1 MSQSNSESQLRENMI
16 EALLQSAYQTDSQ
29 REQESI
35 ESVLQRIKCEVIDSQ
50 DHDLQQLHESADDL
64 SSAPPAEPSND
75 RRPRRWNRWIS
86 WSLAASVLIVIGLA
100 IQFVGESGNAIAAVE
115 RSLAAAKEL
124 VARHYRITV
133 KKGNGPND
141 TRVVTSDLYVQGANQ
156 FALRH
161 PALIP
166 NRDVWLGSDG
176 TDSWFLPAI
185 GPVRVGD
192 QTGLGKW
199 LANRE
204 QLSTP
209 ILHLET
215 ILTRLKRGYDLK
227 QEPDA
232 TMTLDDGTPVICQH
246 VIGDLKSKG
255 STSAPEKIELW
266 CDKQTGVAIRLDGI
280 YGKPVNAWGRRKSS
294 IVFVDSPKL
303 SDEWFTPA
311 GHHLGF
317 RQTLSFDSDE

>member
-1 MSQSNSESQLRENMI
+1 MSQSDSESQLRENMI
-16 EALLQSAYQTDSQ
+16 EALLESAYQTDSQ
-29 REQESI
+29 REQQCI
-35 ESVLQRIKCEVIDSQ
+35 ESVLRRIESEAIDSQ
-50 DHDLQQLHESADDL
+50 DDVAQPHDESADDL
-64 SSAPPAEPSND
+64 SSAPPTVSSKD
-75 RRPRRWNRWIS
+75 QRQRRWNRWIS

-133 KKGNGPND
+133 TKGNDSNN
-141 TRVVTSDLYVQGANQ
+141 TRDVTSDLYVQGTGR
-156 FALRH
+156 FALRY

-176 TDSWFLPAI
+176 TESWFLPSI

-199 LANRE
+199 LAKRE

-209 ILHLET
+209 ILYIET
-215 ILTRLKRGYDLK
+215 ILTRLKRGYDLR
-227 QEPDA
+227 QESDE
-232 TMTLDDGTPVICQH
+232 TLTLDDGKTVICEH
-246 VIGDLKSKG
+246 IIGDLKLKE
-255 STSAPEKIELW
+255 STTAPDKIELW
-266 CDKQTGVAIRLDGI
+266 CNKQTGVAIRLDGI
-280 YGKPVNAWGRRKSS
+280 YSQPAHAWSRSKTS
-294 IVFVDSPKL
+294 IVFVDSPDL

-311 GHHLGF
+311 GHHRGV
-317 RQTLSFDSDE
+317 RRTLRFDSEE